1 MQENCMN
8 NITQGCVKFA
18 STNTVSV
25 CFPTE
30 FYTVVLSYVE
40 WLEGA
45 PFSQTTLLGNEI
57 HAPV

>member
-1 MQENCMN
+1 MN